1 MIYVDFERIL
11 VPENKNNKIKMSY
24 TNKHQKHVACSYGYK
39 LVCVDNKFNK
49 LFTFFLGEDA
59 VYSFINN
66 MIEKSKS
73 RYCADFMEKH
83 FNMWKILWKNF

>member
-1 MIYVDFERIL
+1 MT
-11 VPENKNNKIKMSY
+11 Y
-24 TNKHQKHVACSYGYK
+24 TNKYQKHVACSYGYK

-49 LFTFFLGEDA
+49 LFTSFLGEDA

-73 RYCADFMEKH
+73 KYCADFMEKH
-83 FNMWKILWKNF
+83 FNIEPLMTERYNGDFMKSSKCWIC